1 MTQCIRFLRSWWSK
15 QTSCLERSMEN
26 YNWPIGNLK
35 AHSPTKHNAIQLSW
49 HHPLWEWATCW
60 SNWQLR
66 ELKNRRQNPSRR
78 RYPKGY
84 GKHIRLYH
92 TSQNHVMNHPA
103 TTLLPSP
110 CSHNQSRT
118 ISSSV
123 QNVKEKISLSASGRQ
138 VGHYKAATEC
148 PILSALHA
156 TMMTIPFQTGHSPWH
171 WQTVV
176 DIMLEKELGALKV
189 PQLQVIQLL
198 ESDKNQALRIILAR
212 RISHLAEDDNQ
223 ISDMQYGSWHGKM
236 GISPL
241 LNKVL
246 TYNILCQTKEMGAT
260 LDFDALRCF
269 DRIIQCLALLITR
282 QFGVPKQQPTH

>member
-1 MTQCIRFLRSWWSK
+1 
-15 QTSCLERSMEN
+15 
-26 YNWPIGNLK
+26 
-35 AHSPTKHNAIQLSW
+35 
-49 HHPLWEWATCW
+49 
-60 SNWQLR
+60 
-66 ELKNRRQNPSRR
+66 
-78 RYPKGY
+78 
-84 GKHIRLYH
+84 
-92 TSQNHVMNHPA
+92 
-103 TTLLPSP
+103 
-110 CSHNQSRT
+110 
-118 ISSSV
+118 
-123 QNVKEKISLSASGRQ
+123 
-138 VGHYKAATEC
+138 
-148 PILSALHA
+148 
-156 TMMTIPFQTGHSPWH
+156 
-171 WQTVV
+171 
-176 DIMLEKELGALKV
+176 MLEKELGALKV